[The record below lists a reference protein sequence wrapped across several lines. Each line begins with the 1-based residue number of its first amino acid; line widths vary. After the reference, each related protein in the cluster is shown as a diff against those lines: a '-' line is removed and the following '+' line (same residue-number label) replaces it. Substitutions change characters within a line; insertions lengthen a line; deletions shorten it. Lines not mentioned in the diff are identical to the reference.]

1 MYKILVADDERWV
14 LLGIKQLVEKIDLPF
29 QVVGMAENGIE
40 ALELLVELQPDVLIT
55 DIRMPGMDGLEL
67 MEKMNAC
74 QIDSKVIFVS
84 GYAEFNYVQKAI
96 RLGALDYLLK
106 PIDEN
111 RLKNV
116 LKVVLDRLDKEQDE
130 DSKLLY
136 LEKVFNVQADCFYR
150 KPDSDIIEQQLAY
163 QCISLLLEEEW
174 HGEKNGIIEQK
185 HFFYFSL
192 SREKNRIV
200 VFLKYPGNLK
210 QNDVLK
216 LVRNIFPGIR
226 AIGISAKS
234 FNGDNLIELME
245 ESNIALCTEDFCYG
259 HGEMD
264 YSKNR
269 EVGRK
274 KLKEYLCYMNQAL
287 EDKNINQLRIL
298 FDELE
303 TEMKE
308 GKVYIDQLA
317 LLYNQ
322 LAIKLNAEG
331 AAFEYFNYYQI
342 NEQFSGII
350 KFFDYVKQSVEN
362 CFQEEGNVTNSLLY
376 SIVMKVK
383 SENIDNN
390 IALGELAEEF
400 GVSRGYLSNILK
412 KELGMP
418 FSEYLIGKRIQKA
431 KELLLDDKLSIEEIA
446 EKVGY
451 NDYFYFLKSFKKN
464 TGISP
469 SKYRK
474 SMIEKILP
482 N

>member
-264 YSKNR
+264 YSKT
-269 EVGRK
+269 EKSVEK
-274 KLKEYLCYMNQAL
+274 TKEYLCYMNQAL

-412 KELGMP
+412 KSWGCL
-418 FSEYLIGKRIQKA
+418 FRIFNRKTYSESKRIT
-431 KELLLDDKLSIEEIA
+431 
-446 EKVGY
+446 
-451 NDYFYFLKSFKKN
+451 F
-464 TGISP
+464 
-469 SKYRK
+469 R
-474 SMIEKILP
+474 
-482 N
+482 

>member
-245 ESNIALCTEDFCYG
+245 ESNIALCTEDFC
-259 HGEMD
+259 
-264 YSKNR
+264 
-269 EVGRK
+269 
-274 KLKEYLCYMNQAL
+274 
-287 EDKNINQLRIL
+287 
-298 FDELE
+298 
-303 TEMKE
+303 
-308 GKVYIDQLA
+308 
-317 LLYNQ
+317 
-322 LAIKLNAEG
+322 
-331 AAFEYFNYYQI
+331 
-342 NEQFSGII
+342 
-350 KFFDYVKQSVEN
+350 
-362 CFQEEGNVTNSLLY
+362 
-376 SIVMKVK
+376 
-383 SENIDNN
+383 
-390 IALGELAEEF
+390 
-400 GVSRGYLSNILK
+400 
-412 KELGMP
+412 
-418 FSEYLIGKRIQKA
+418 
-431 KELLLDDKLSIEEIA
+431 
-446 EKVGY
+446 
-451 NDYFYFLKSFKKN
+451 
-464 TGISP
+464 
-469 SKYRK
+469 
-474 SMIEKILP
+474 
-482 N
+482 